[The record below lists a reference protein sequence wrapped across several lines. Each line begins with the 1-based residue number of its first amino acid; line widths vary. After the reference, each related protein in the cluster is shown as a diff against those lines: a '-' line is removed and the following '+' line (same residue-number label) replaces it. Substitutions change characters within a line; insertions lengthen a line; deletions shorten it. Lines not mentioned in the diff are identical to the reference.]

1 MCELLEFM
9 YQGVVNVKHTELQAF
24 MKIGQL
30 LQIKGLATN
39 SSSST
44 ASALSEKSALN
55 NNENPESKSPSQP
68 SSSPPK
74 AAVSPSNEATNN
86 TENSVENSDKPTNT
100 NTDSNTPQRTQ
111 SPPAMSPASPSL
123 NISSISQKQSD
134 SQIHH
139 NFSLSSS
146 GGAGHKR
153 HLSDFSSDSLSIYS
167 RNKSRRS
174 MAPTDQ
180 SSENNEGSDVGGNSS
195 MDQMNAEDFFLPHM
209 SMVEGR
215 YELNS
220 VKRENSEHHLHPNGP
235 NAAAAAAAAASLRNP
250 FNAAAFGLDYS
261 TFYKQNSNPG
271 SASSGQEYPNEL
283 NISGGDFSKSF
294 ANHMDIPPSK
304 LLFTNTFL
312 ILFAFSFLC
321 LFYITFLFLSITVL
335 MGFT

>member
-1 MCELLEFM
+1 
-9 YQGVVNVKHTELQAF
+9 
-24 MKIGQL
+24 
-30 LQIKGLATN
+30 
-39 SSSST
+39 
-44 ASALSEKSALN
+44 
-55 NNENPESKSPSQP
+55 
-68 SSSPPK
+68 
-74 AAVSPSNEATNN
+74 
-86 TENSVENSDKPTNT
+86 
-100 NTDSNTPQRTQ
+100 
-111 SPPAMSPASPSL
+111 
-123 NISSISQKQSD
+123 
-134 SQIHH
+134 
-139 NFSLSSS
+139 
-146 GGAGHKR
+146 
-153 HLSDFSSDSLSIYS
+153 
-167 RNKSRRS
+167 

-261 TFYKQNSNPG
+261 TFYKQNSNTG

-304 LLFTNTFL
+304 LLFMNTFL
-312 ILFAFSFLC
+312 ILFAFSLLC
-321 LFYITFLFLSITVL
+321 LFYITFRFCLSMTVL